1 MNDKNKLVVV
11 KNNAIIEAGFRLS
24 IYESRILLICI
35 SQINSVEEINVNNV
49 FTVHAA
55 DFTDLLKV
63 KGKSSYEYLEKAT
76 DKLLNRLIT
85 IHLSSTDI
93 LKTHWVSSARYRK
106 DLSIVELQFAQQIIP
121 YISHLRR
128 EFTQYKLNNVL
139 RFQSNYSIR
148 FYELFIQ
155 WKKGERTIE
164 VDWIKQHFQ
173 LEDKYNRVTDLK
185 KRVIDIAIKEINV
198 HSDLNVEYEQIK
210 RGRNVVAFKFTYAL
224 KNAVK
229 TKSLKKPSARTNVY
243 KGGITGD
250 EIKSFVSANPDL
262 TEGKQID
269 EISDMIVRD
278 RKAEPLVSVAD
289 LVVKAAQHNE
299 MAKMRDILGQ

>member
-1 MNDKNKLVVV
+1 L
-11 KNNAIIEAGFRLS
+11 
-24 IYESRILLICI
+24 YER
-35 SQINSVEEINVNNV
+35 SVEINLPDN
-49 FTVHAA
+49 
-55 DFTDLLKV
+55 K
-63 KGKSSYEYLEKAT
+63 
-76 DKLLNRLIT
+76 
-85 IHLSSTDI
+85 I
-93 LKTHWVSSARYRK
+93 LKTRWVSSVIYAENEGTVTIR
-106 DLSIVELQFAQQIIP
+106 FAQDVIP
-121 YISHLRR
+121 YISQLSR
-128 EFTQYKLNNVL
+128 EFTQYNLNNVL
-139 RFQSNYSIR
+139 LFHSNYSIR

-155 WKKGERTIE
+155 WKKGDRTIE
-164 VDWIKQHFQ
+164 VDWIKQQFK
-173 LEDKYNRVTDLK
+173 LEDKYPRVTDLK
-185 KRVIDIAIKEINV
+185 KRVIDIAIKEINH

-224 KNAVK
+224 KNAAK
-229 TKSLKKPSARTNVY
+229 TKSLKKPSTRTNVY

-269 EISDMIVRD
+269 EIADMIVRD